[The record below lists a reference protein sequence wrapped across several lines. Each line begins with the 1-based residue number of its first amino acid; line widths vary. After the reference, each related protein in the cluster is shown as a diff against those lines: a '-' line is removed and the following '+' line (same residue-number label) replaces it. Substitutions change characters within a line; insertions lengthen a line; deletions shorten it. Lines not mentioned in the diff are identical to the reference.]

1 MIARPAL
8 HGYFRNIAVNVVAAS
23 HLTPRTVRYLIYRAA
38 GIQLGTRNIS
48 AGCFIGGPDLSIG
61 RKCFVN
67 HDCFFDVSAP
77 IEISDGCHIG
87 MQTLICT
94 SSHKLG
100 DSTKRAGQL
109 HSEPVQ
115 IGRGVWIGARVT
127 ILPGVRIGD
136 GCVIGAGSTVLRDCK
151 PDSLYAGTPARFVR
165 ELSGLGVTGGTGYD
179 EPPEAVAEPAS
190 N

>member
-1 MIARPAL
+1 VTARVTL
-8 HGYFRNIAVNVVAAS
+8 RGCVRNIAVNWVAAS
-23 HLTPRTVRYLIYRAA
+23 RLTPRTLRYLIYRAA
-38 GIQLGTRNIS
+38 GIQLGTRNIA

-67 HDCFFDVSAP
+67 HDCFFDVSAR
-77 IEISDGCHIG
+77 IEIGDGCYLG

-94 SSHKLG
+94 SSHEIG
-100 DSTKRAGQL
+100 DSARRAGRL
-109 HSEPVQ
+109 YSEPVH
-115 IGRGVWIGARVT
+115 IGRGVWIGARAT

-165 ELSGLGVTGGTGYD
+165 ELSGPDFTGGTD
-179 EPPEAVAEPAS
+179 SDDPPATVDEPAS
-190 N
+190 S